1 MYTKDTTVRN
11 QTGIHARPASV
22 FVRKAREF
30 ASAITVENLDKPQEK
45 PVNAKAIML
54 LMTLGLSCGTNV
66 RISASGEDEIE
77 AVESLV
83 ELINNLTD

>member
-1 MYTKDTTVRN
+1 M
-11 QTGIHARPASV
+11 
-22 FVRKAREF
+22 FVRKARTF
-30 ASAITVENLDKPQEK
+30 SSDITVENLEKPQGS

-54 LMTLGLSCGTNV
+54 LMTLGLSCGTKV
-66 RISASGEDEIE
+66 RISASGEDEVE